1 MKNVPL
7 PQSTKEKPHMFGK
20 IIWLGKMFKEYKLTR
35 MSLIYFRS
43 NHALH
48 EIK

>member
-20 IIWLGKMFKEYKLTR
+20 IIWLGKIFKNISKLG
-35 MSLIYFRS
+35 
-43 NHALH
+43 
-48 EIK
+48 